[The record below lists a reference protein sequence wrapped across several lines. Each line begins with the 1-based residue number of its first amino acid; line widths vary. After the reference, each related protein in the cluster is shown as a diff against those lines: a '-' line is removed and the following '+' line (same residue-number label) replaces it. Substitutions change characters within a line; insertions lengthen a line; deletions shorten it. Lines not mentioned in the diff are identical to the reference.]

1 MKGYLTP
8 LEQLIFHFILDFT
21 KNKDSGTLNQF
32 SVTDGMKAT
41 TTLTNSATT
50 SDEFTNMHSS
60 HHRTVTSQPPI
71 VHDLSSSEI
80 KTHTSRLLKEIT
92 TPNVFTATFQKT
104 TSLTPISTDLQ
115 ETTPLNNQ
123 FTSRTH
129 SLSRTTLHES
139 NVSLTSNDL
148 TTVLTDLTTA
158 TLHQR
163 NVTDSSIDRNSLGT
177 KQDQMLYVYIITP
190 ILFICTLLSVY
201 ALIKKRNKKRH
212 RHTSQQPNN
221 YHQMYQIQNPIYI
234 HNDDSVDDKEESDE
248 VERLNQ
254 STFKKIINKS

>member
-139 NVSLTSNDL
+139 NVSLTSNDYCI
-148 TTVLTDLTTA
+148 DGPD
-158 TLHQR
+158 
-163 NVTDSSIDRNSLGT
+163 DS
-177 KQDQMLYVYIITP
+177 
-190 ILFICTLLSVY
+190 Y
-201 ALIKKRNKKRH
+201 AASEERH
-212 RHTSQQPNN
+212 RQF
-221 YHQMYQIQNPIYI
+221 
-234 HNDDSVDDKEESDE
+234 D
-248 VERLNQ
+248 
-254 STFKKIINKS
+254 